1 MKKETLGTI
10 LAVLTAV
17 ISGIAIP
24 LNKVFVVNL
33 EPAVFTALRAFI
45 IGLIFLA
52 FAGWASRK
60 SKSAFKKV
68 PWKYLI
74 LIGVI
79 GGGLAFL
86 LYFSGLSLTTSSRA
100 AFLHKT
106 LPIYTTV
113 LAFIFLKER
122 VSRVQSLGLLAML
135 IGAFFVVSSDISP
148 AEFWTN
154 PQLGDMLV
162 LGATMLWGV
171 ENVLARF
178 ALIKDESNL
187 VVSFAR
193 MFIGSL
199 FLFAAVLA
207 LGKTGALLS
216 LTPAQLGNVLVSTG
230 VLFAYVFCY
239 YWSLK
244 LINVSKA
251 SALLLLAPVI
261 TLLIGIY
268 VFGEPFPLLQRIGSV
283 LILVGAFVV
292 AKERSSLSNGI

>member
-10 LAVLTAV
+10 LALLTAV
-17 ISGIAIP
+17 ISGISIP
-24 LNKVFVVNL
+24 LNKIFVVEM
-33 EPAVFTALRAFI
+33 EPAVFTAVRALI

-52 FAGWASRK
+52 FAGWQ
-60 SKSAFKKV
+60 SKRSKHSFKKV

-74 LIGVI
+74 VIGLV

-86 LYFSGLSLTTSSRA
+86 LYFTGLSLTTTSRA

-106 LPIYTTV
+106 LPIYTSV

-122 VSRVQSLGLLAML
+122 VSRRQSLGLLAML
-135 IGAFFVVSSDISP
+135 AGTFLLVYGHVDPSQ
-148 AEFWTN
+148 FWTN

-162 LGATMLWGV
+162 LAATMLWGV
-171 ENVLARF
+171 ENMLAKY

-187 VVSFAR
+187 VVSFSR

-216 LTPAQLGNVLVSTG
+216 LSPGQSVNVLISTG
-230 VLFAYVFCY
+230 LLFGYVFCY
-239 YWSLK
+239 YWSMK

-251 SALLLLAPVI
+251 SILLLLAPVI
-261 TLLIGIY
+261 TLFIGVY
-268 VFGEPFPLLQRIGSV
+268 VFGEPLPWLQRIGSV
-283 LILVGAFVV
+283 IILAGAFVV
-292 AKERSSLSNGI
+292 AKEKSAFSSGV

>member
-10 LAVLTAV
+10 LALLTAV
-17 ISGIAIP
+17 ISGISIP
-24 LNKVFVVNL
+24 LNKIFVVYM
-33 EPAVFTALRAFI
+33 EPAVFTAVRALI

-52 FAGWASRK
+52 FAGWQSRR
-60 SKSAFKKV
+60 SKKPFKKV

-74 LIGVI
+74 VIGLI

-106 LPIYTTV
+106 LPIYTSV
-113 LAFIFLKER
+113 LAFIFLKEK
-122 VSRVQSLGLLAML
+122 VSRRQSVGLLAML
-135 IGAFFVVSSDISP
+135 AGTFLLVYGQIDPSQ
-148 AEFWTN
+148 FWTN

-162 LGATMLWGV
+162 LAATMLWGV
-171 ENVLARF
+171 ENVLAKY

-216 LTPAQLGNVLVSTG
+216 LAPEQLVNVLISTG
-230 VLFAYVFCY
+230 LLFGYVFCY
-239 YWSLK
+239 YWSIK

-251 SALLLLAPVI
+251 SILLLLAPVI
-261 TLLIGIY
+261 TLFIGVY
-268 VFGEPFPLLQRIGSV
+268 AFGEPLPWLQRIGSV
-283 LILVGAFVV
+283 IILAGAFVV
-292 AKERSSLSNGI
+292 AREKSVLSSGV

>member
-52 FAGWASRK
+52 FAGWHSRK

-171 ENVLARF
+171 ENVLTRF

>member
-52 FAGWASRK
+52 FAGWHSRK

>member
-17 ISGIAIP
+17 ISGISIP
-24 LNKVFVVNL
+24 LNKIFVVNL
-33 EPAVFTALRAFI
+33 EPAVFTAVRALI

-52 FAGWASRK
+52 FAGWS
-60 SKSAFKKV
+60 SKRSKNPFRKV

-74 LIGVI
+74 LIGII

-86 LYFSGLSLTTSSRA
+86 LYFTGLSLTTTSRA

-113 LAFIFLKER
+113 LAFIFLKEK
-122 VSRVQSLGLLAML
+122 VSRRQSLGLLGML
-135 IGAFFVVSSDISP
+135 FGTFLIVSSQINP

-162 LGATMLWGV
+162 LIATMLWGI
-171 ENVLARF
+171 ENVLAKY

-193 MFIGSL
+193 MFIGAI
-199 FLFAAVLA
+199 FLFSAVLA
-207 LGKTGALLS
+207 LGKMDALFSLS
-216 LTPAQLGNVLVSTG
+216 FQQLGNVLISTG
-230 VLFAYVFCY
+230 LLFGYVFCY
-239 YWSLK
+239 YWSIK

-251 SALLLLAPVI
+251 ASLLLIAPVI
-261 TLLIGIY
+261 TLFIGVY
-268 VFGEPFPLLQRIGSV
+268 VFGEPLPWLQRIGSI
-283 LILVGAFVV
+283 LILAGAFVV
-292 AKERSSLSNGI
+292 AKERSVLNSGV

>member
-1 MKKETLGTI
+1 MRKETLGTI
-10 LAVLTAV
+10 LALLAAV
-17 ISGIAIP
+17 ISGFAIP
-24 LNKVFVVNL
+24 INKIFVVNL
-33 EPAVFTALRAFI
+33 EPAVFTAVRALI

-52 FAGWASRK
+52 FAGYQ
-60 SKSAFKKV
+60 SKRSKNPFKKV

-74 LIGVI
+74 LIGII

-86 LYFSGLSLTTSSRA
+86 FYFTGLSLTTSSRA

-113 LAFIFLKER
+113 LAFIFLKEK
-122 VSRVQSLGLLAML
+122 VSRRQTLGLVGML
-135 IGAFFVVSSDISP
+135 FGTFLLVSSQINP

-162 LGATMLWGV
+162 LIATMLWGV
-171 ENVLARF
+171 ENVLAKY

-199 FLFAAVLA
+199 FLFSAVLA
-207 LGKTGALLS
+207 LGKMDALLS
-216 LTPAQLGNVLVSTG
+216 LSFQQLGNILISTG
-230 VLFAYVFCY
+230 LLFGYVFCY
-239 YWSLK
+239 YWSIK

-251 SALLLLAPVI
+251 ASLLLIAPVI
-261 TLLIGIY
+261 TLLIGVYI
-268 VFGEPFPLLQRIGSV
+268 FGEPLPWLQRIGSM
-283 LILVGAFVV
+283 LILAGAFVV
-292 AKERSSLSNGI
+292 AKQRSVLNSGV

>member
-1 MKKETLGTI
+1 L
-10 LAVLTAV
+10 
-17 ISGIAIP
+17 
-24 LNKVFVVNL
+24 
-33 EPAVFTALRAFI
+33 I

-52 FAGWASRK
+52 FAGYQ
-60 SKSAFKKV
+60 SKRSKNPFRKV

-74 LIGVI
+74 LIGII

-86 LYFSGLSLTTSSRA
+86 FYFTGLSLTTTSRA

-113 LAFIFLKER
+113 LAFIFLKEK
-122 VSRVQSLGLLAML
+122 VSRRQSLGLVGML
-135 IGAFFVVSSDISP
+135 FGTFLIVSSQINP

-162 LGATMLWGV
+162 LIATMLWGV
-171 ENVLARF
+171 ENVLAKY

-199 FLFAAVLA
+199 LLFSAVLA
-207 LGKTGALLS
+207 LGKMDALFSLS
-216 LTPAQLGNVLVSTG
+216 FQQLGNVLISTG
-230 VLFAYVFCY
+230 LLFGYVFCY
-239 YWSLK
+239 YWSIK

-251 SALLLLAPVI
+251 TSLLLIAPVI
-261 TLLIGIY
+261 TLLIGVYI
-268 VFGEPFPLLQRIGSV
+268 FGEPLPWLQRIGSI
-283 LILVGAFVV
+283 LILAGAFVV
-292 AKERSSLSNGI
+292 AKERSVLNSGV

>member
-17 ISGIAIP
+17 ISGISIP
-24 LNKVFVVNL
+24 LNKIFVVDM
-33 EPAVFTALRAFI
+33 EPAVFTAVRALI

-52 FAGWASRK
+52 FAGYQ
-60 SKSAFKKV
+60 SKRSKNPFRKV

-74 LIGVI
+74 LIGII

-86 LYFSGLSLTTSSRA
+86 LYFTGLSLTTTSRA

-122 VSRVQSLGLLAML
+122 VSRRQSLGLLGML
-135 IGAFFVVSSDISP
+135 AGTFLLVYGQIDP
-148 AEFWTN
+148 AQFWTN

-162 LGATMLWGV
+162 LIATMLWGI
-171 ENVLARF
+171 ENVLAKY
-178 ALIKDESNL
+178 AMIKDESNF

-199 FLFAAVLA
+199 FLFSAVLA
-207 LGKTGALLS
+207 LGKMDALLS
-216 LTPAQLGNVLVSTG
+216 MSFQQLGNVLISTG
-230 VLFAYVFCY
+230 LLFGYVFCY
-239 YWSLK
+239 YWSIK

-251 SALLLLAPVI
+251 AALLLIAPVI
-261 TLLIGIY
+261 TLLIGVYI
-268 VFGEPFPLLQRIGSV
+268 FGEPLPLFQRIGSM
-283 LILVGAFVV
+283 LILAGAFVV
-292 AKERSSLSNGI
+292 AKERSVPSSGA

>member
-1 MKKETLGTI
+1 MKKEILGTI
-10 LAVLTAV
+10 LAIVTAV
-17 ISGIAIP
+17 ISGISIP
-24 LNKVFVVNL
+24 LNKIFVVDM
-33 EPAVFTALRAFI
+33 EPAVFTAVRALI

-52 FAGWASRK
+52 FAGWQ
-60 SKSAFKKV
+60 SKRSKKPFKKV

-74 LIGVI
+74 AIGII

-86 LYFSGLSLTTSSRA
+86 MYFSGLQLTTSSRA

-106 LPIYTTV
+106 LPVYTTV

-122 VSRVQSLGLLAML
+122 VSRRQSLGLLAML
-135 IGAFFVVSSDISP
+135 GGAFLLLYGQIDP
-148 AEFWTN
+148 AQFWTN

-171 ENVLARF
+171 ENVLAKY
-178 ALIKDESNL
+178 ALIRDESNL
-187 VVSFAR
+187 VVSFSR
-193 MFIGSL
+193 MLIGSL

-216 LTPAQLGNVLVSTG
+216 MNPGQAASVLASSGLLLG
-230 VLFAYVFCY
+230 YVFCY

-251 SALLLLAPVI
+251 STILLLAPVI
-261 TLLIGIY
+261 TLFIGVY
-268 VFGEPFPLLQRIGSV
+268 AFGEPFPFNQRLGSV
-283 LILVGAFVV
+283 LILGGAFML
-292 AKERSSLSNGI
+292 AKEKSALSTGV

>member
-52 FAGWASRK
+52 FAGWHSRK
-60 SKSAFKKV
+60 SKSPFKKV

-171 ENVLARF
+171 ENVLVRF